1 MSEQI
6 ALTRELMQPTDINTE
21 RWYRQAR
28 NLERMA
34 KAALLVELS
43 EKAHAKGNSQMQ
55 QQLVDLYLDYC
66 AMVDEV
72 YELGEI
78 LKHSE
83 NHNYQRECE
92 ITRLELVNQNLQKMN
107 AELLKQIEI

>member
-1 MSEQI
+1 
-6 ALTRELMQPTDINTE
+6 
-21 RWYRQAR
+21 
-28 NLERMA
+28 
-34 KAALLVELS
+34 
-43 EKAHAKGNSQMQ
+43 
-55 QQLVDLYLDYC
+55 
-66 AMVDEV
+66 MVDEV